1 MTAFI
6 KYIFINNDFKEF
18 HKSRKTLNSTPYAS
32 ESDLGYFVTNSDAQ
46 LLSCAIESS
55 SIIWSQSSF

>member
-32 ESDLGYFVTNSDAQ
+32 ESDLGYFITSSDA
-46 LLSCAIESS
+46 IERS